1 MSSKR
6 QVLGV
11 EWNLS
16 NDHFVFDIADISK
29 LMKKSD
35 PIKRNVVSLANTFFL
50 SIRSVVTCHCAIQ
63 AAVSTA
69 KWDPG

>member
-11 EWNLS
+11 KWNLS

-35 PIKRNVVSLANTFFL
+35 PIKRNVVSLANTFF
-50 SIRSVVTCHCAIQ
+50 
-63 AAVSTA
+63 
-69 KWDPG
+69 